1 MAAMTQIRSTN
12 TTAEILRELGAR
24 LRAYR
29 LQQNLSHDDV
39 ASQAGL
45 GRATVVRA
53 EAGVNPTL
61 ETIVKI
67 LRALG
72 RLDALDAFLPEP
84 LVSPLQLAAL
94 RGQVRQRAGKPRA
107 RRRARA
113 SRRQR
118 TAGQSHPASGQRS
131 AGETNAPAHGPTPSS
146 TRKRHG

>member
-1 MAAMTQIRSTN
+1 MPPIRPTN

-29 LQQNLSHDDV
+29 LQQNLSHEDV
-39 ASQAGL
+39 ATQAGL

-53 EAGVNPTL
+53 EAGENPTL

-72 RLDALDAFLPEP
+72 RLGALDAFLPEP

-94 RGQVRQRAGKPRA
+94 HGHVRQRAGKPRA
-107 RRRARA
+107 RRRVRA
-113 SRRQR
+113 SRRKR
-118 TAGQSHPASGQRS
+118 AAGEQHS
-131 AGETNAPAHGPTPSS
+131 AGEMSTPGHGRTPGH
-146 TRKRHG
+146 HG